1 MAEQVPDLSLVRRLK
16 AKGRYEEAQR
26 QLAIWLESDPDSPRL
41 LFEMALV
48 LDNQGRE
55 KDAISY
61 YEAAL
66 AGDLDPAHRVDA
78 LLGLGSSLRVVG
90 LTHDSH
96 RVMAGAVEEFPHHVG
111 LKVFYALTLEQMG
124 NFGDAISLLLDIIAD
139 SGRAESLDAYRP
151 ALRYYRDH
159 RHDFR
164 SET

>member
-16 AKGRYEEAQR
+16 AKGRYEEAER
-26 QLAIWLESDPDSPRL
+26 QLAVWLEGDPDSPRL
-41 LFEMALV
+41 RFEMASV

-55 KDAISY
+55 QDAIPY

-90 LTHDSH
+90 RTHDSH
-96 RVMAGAVEEFPHHVG
+96 RVMAGALEEFPHHLG

-124 NFGDAISLLLDIIAD
+124 NFGEAISLLLDIITE
-139 SGRAESLDAYRP
+139 SGKAESLDAYR
-151 ALRYYRDH
+151 AGLRYYRDH

-164 SET
+164 PQT